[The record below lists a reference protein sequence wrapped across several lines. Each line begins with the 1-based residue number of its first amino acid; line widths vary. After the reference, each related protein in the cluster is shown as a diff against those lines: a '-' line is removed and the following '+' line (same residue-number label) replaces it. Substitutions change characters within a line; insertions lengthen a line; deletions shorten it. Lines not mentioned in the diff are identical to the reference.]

1 MKMFASHI
9 TLCAL
14 VAIFAGC
21 GSGTGVLLTVTNP
34 APFERPGETVE
45 VPLDELAGSF
55 KVIASGRIAVVEAR
69 SGKELL
75 SQVTDD
81 ALLFQSDFMANE
93 KKEFSLKQIQASPEP
108 HQPLVDARFVLPRED
123 YAWENDRVAFRMYG
137 PALAKDVNNGID
149 VWTKRVRHL
158 IVAKWYK
165 ESEGSLPGKDTY
177 HEDRGEGADFFSV
190 GRTLGGGSS
199 GLWLRNT
206 LYQPGV
212 FSSYKTI
219 SAGPLRASFELT
231 YDNWN
236 IAGTSFI
243 ERKRITL
250 DAGSNLNHIEV
261 SFEGIPGGDSLFVA
275 AGLVKRANTS
285 PTFNKGNGWLSLWG
299 LTTSDPVNGSLGT
312 GIVIDPLSFAG
323 FAEDSSHHLALG
335 RISSD
340 GKVAYYSGAGWTRSG
355 DFPDEQSW
363 LRYLDAF
370 AQRLKYPLTVS
381 IHRQ

>member
-1 MKMFASHI
+1 MRMITSHI
-9 TLCAL
+9 TICVL

-21 GSGTGVLLTVTNP
+21 GSRAGVLLTVTNP

-55 KVIASGRIAVVEAR
+55 KVIASGRIAVFETL

-93 KKEFSLKQIQASPEP
+93 EKEFSLKQIQASPKP
-108 HQPLVDARFVLPRED
+108 HQSLVDARFVLPRED

-165 ESEGSLPGKDTY
+165 KSEGSPPGKDTY

-190 GRTLGGGSS
+190 GKTLGAGSS
-199 GLWLRNT
+199 GLWSGNK

-219 SAGPLRASFELT
+219 STGPLRASFELT

-236 IAGTSFI
+236 LTGTSFI

-261 SFEGIPGGDSLFVA
+261 SFQGLPEGDSLLVA
-275 AGLVKRANTS
+275 AGLVKRGNTS
-285 PTFNKGNGWLSLWG
+285 PTYNKGNGWLSLWG
-299 LTTSDPVNGSLGT
+299 PTTNDPVNGSLGT
-312 GIVIDPLSFAG
+312 GIVIDSSSFAG
-323 FAEDSSHHLALG
+323 FAEDSSHYLALG
-335 RISSD
+335 RISS
-340 GKVAYYSGAGWTRSG
+340 GGNIAYYSGAGWTRSE

-363 LRYLDAF
+363 LRYLDTF
-370 AQRLKYPLTVS
+370 AQRLKYPLSVS
-381 IHRQ
+381 IHRK